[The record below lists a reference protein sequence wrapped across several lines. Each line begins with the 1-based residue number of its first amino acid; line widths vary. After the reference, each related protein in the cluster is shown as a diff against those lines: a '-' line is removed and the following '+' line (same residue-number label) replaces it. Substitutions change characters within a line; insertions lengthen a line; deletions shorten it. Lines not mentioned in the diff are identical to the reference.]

1 MLKTN
6 IHHATH
12 KKQLK
17 LNVKAKPQDMTSHS
31 YNGKHKSN
39 LGFPLFEGMHFRLLC
54 TFLELE
60 AGHHSLIPRF
70 SAQARYPEK
79 ALCLWGPGAPLQPTG
94 APTYAEAHTSI
105 NQGINQG
112 TWLTLRL
119 RACTAADAA
128 HKVKERF
135 LCRRQLWYF
144 TCPSDQDPCSPW
156 KSWVLPRATGISCLL
171 FGHFPFFFTG
181 FWWFPHLDK

>member
-79 ALCLWGPGAPLQPTG
+79 ALCLWGPGAPLPPPAHRSTNMCRG
-94 APTYAEAHTSI
+94 SHEHKSRHKSRDVADIKAESLHS
-105 NQGINQG
+105 
-112 TWLTLRL
+112 
-119 RACTAADAA
+119 
-128 HKVKERF
+128 
-135 LCRRQLWYF
+135 CRR
-144 TCPSDQDPCSPW
+144 CSQGKREIP
-156 KSWVLPRATGISCLL
+156 L
-171 FGHFPFFFTG
+171 
-181 FWWFPHLDK
+181 